1 MPINNTLI
9 AEEWL
14 NNRNSLKY
22 LASSV
27 QYK

>member
-1 MPINNTLI
+1 MPMNNMLI

-14 NNRNSLKY
+14 NNSNSLKF
-22 LASSV
+22 LASSL

>member
-1 MPINNTLI
+1 MPMNNMLI
-9 AEEWL
+9 VEEWL
-14 NNRNSLKY
+14 NNRNSLKF

>member
-1 MPINNTLI
+1 MPMNNTLI
-9 AEEWL
+9 AEKWL
-14 NNRNSLKY
+14 NDTNSLKF